1 MAERRHWW
9 VSVLSLAATLA
20 LASVPLPD
28 SVAPLRPDWVAVVLL
43 YWSLMAPRQF
53 SLLTAFWMG
62 IALDTL
68 TGALLGQNALALL
81 VIVYLAEKFHLR
93 LRVFP
98 VSQLALTVLI
108 LLGLYEF
115 ILFWVDGMAP
125 ASSLAVRAGRTVPLI
140 ERWLPPLTGTLAW
153 VAMYMLLDRREREAP
168 ARF

>member
-1 MAERRHWW
+1 MAARRPHWFTSF
-9 VSVLSLAATLA
+9 VSLAATLA

-62 IALDTL
+62 IVLDTL

-81 VIVYLAEKFHLR
+81 LVVYLAEKFHLR

-98 VSQLALTVLI
+98 VSQLAITVVI

-115 ILFWVDGMAP
+115 VLFWIDGM
-125 ASSLAVRAGRTVPLI
+125 AGRTVPLI
-140 ERWLPPLTGTLAW
+140 ERWLPPLTGTLVW
-153 VAMYMLLDRREREAP
+153 LLMYVFLDRREREAP

>member
-1 MAERRHWW
+1 MAAQRHWW
-9 VSVLSLAATLA
+9 ASMLSLAATLA

-28 SVAPLRPDWVAVVLL
+28 AVAPFRPDWVAVVLL
-43 YWSLMAPRQF
+43 YWSLMAPRHF

-81 VIVYLAEKFHLR
+81 LVVYLAEKFHLR

-98 VSQLALTVLI
+98 ISQLAFTVLV

-115 ILFWVDGMAP
+115 VLFWIDG
-125 ASSLAVRAGRTVPLI
+125 LAGRTVPLI
-140 ERWLPPLTGTLAW
+140 ERWLPPLTGTLVW
-153 VAMYMLLDRREREAP
+153 VALYMMFDRRERAAP
-168 ARF
+168 ARL